1 MSEKLL
7 TLPIGIQ
14 SFEKLRQGNYL
25 YVDKTDGL
33 LELITSSPWCFL
45 SRPRRFGKSL
55 TLSTLDAMFSGK
67 AELFKGL
74 TAEEWVKYQSKHPA
88 PVLRFDMSRLGTTA
102 SPKGLDKAIVAD
114 LKDIANDHELIL
126 TNEEHEEEVGET
138 ECSRM
143 LKSVIRALYKAGGP
157 VVVLIDEY
165 DKPMLDN
172 IGDLNKANAMRMIL
186 RSFYTVLKSCDE
198 YLRFVMLTGISKFS
212 KTGVFSAMNNLE
224 DISMDRQY
232 GDIVGYT
239 QDELQENF
247 SAWIDS
253 AADRMN
259 LSRVEFLDRLKDYY
273 DGFCF
278 DGKTKLYNPFSMMQC
293 LKKGEIAN
301 YWYESGSPSFI
312 VEYMKQHGIKDPEQ
326 YSGISVEANFMNSQ
340 EIECADPASFLYQAG
355 YLTISAKEE
364 QELTLDY
371 PNREVRDSIASMYL
385 KHVYHVK
392 SYSALGSQLW
402 KAIKAHDM
410 AKVVE
415 LYNIALAGI
424 PYDDYDRHESLVPTA
439 VQGDI
444 RVLSAADQGESWYR
458 SMFLMLL
465 RGAGITGNGEAH
477 TNRGRPDVIAQ
488 FPEQVVVFEFKYAKE
503 SSDIK
508 SKRTEGEQ
516 QIVEKNYV
524 KQYGAEGRTVTT
536 AVIVIDG
543 KRREAIL

>member
-1 MSEKLL
+1 MMSMDKMLQE
-7 TLPIGIQ
+7 LPIGVQ
-14 SFEKLRQGNYL
+14 DFVTMRQDNLL
-25 YVDKTDGL
+25 YVDKTARL
-33 LELITSSPWCFL
+33 QELITNGRRYFL

-67 AELFKGL
+67 VKLFKGL
-74 TAEEWVKYQSKHPA
+74 AAEGWVAEQAKHPA
-88 PVLRFDMSRLGTTA
+88 PMLRLDMSTVGTDSAEALGLTIIETLERTA
-102 SPKGLDKAIVAD
+102 RSMKVEIHAKSLNGMFTDLIV
-114 LKDIANDHELIL
+114 
-126 TNEEHEEEVGET
+126 G
-138 ECSRM
+138 
-143 LKSVIRALYKAGGP
+143 LYKAKGA

-172 IGDLNKANAMRMIL
+172 IGDLELANAVRLVL
-186 RSFYTVLKSCDE
+186 RSFYTVLKGCDE

-212 KTGVFSAMNNLE
+212 KTGIFSAMNNLE
-224 DISMDRQY
+224 DISMDMEY

-239 QDELQENF
+239 QVELEKNF
-247 SAWIDS
+247 SAWIDN
-253 AADRMN
+253 AADKMK
-259 LSRVEFLDRLKDYY
+259 LDREELLIRMKDYY

-278 DGKTKLYNPFSMMQC
+278 NGETSLYNPFSVMQC
-293 LKKGEIAN
+293 LKKGAFSN
-301 YWYESGSPSFI
+301 YWYTSGSPSFI

-326 YSGISVEANFMNSQ
+326 YSGINVEANFMNSQ

-424 PYDDYDRHESLVPTA
+424 PYDDYDRQESLVPTA
-439 VQGDI
+439 AQGDI

-536 AVIVIDG
+536 TVIVIDG